1 MASRLSELELYKKEN
16 ERDKENTLVLSKGD
30 ARTTNDLIEQ
40 AKNNLSRIEDLE
52 GQLLSLYYVHQHQK
66 EFEAEE
72 EAEDELR
79 KRELKEQEKKD
90 LEFVKRLESKEK
102 KKEQLEQQLIDDEEK
117 LDDQYSL
124 QPDGGRASN
133 RTVPKKGRRK
143 TTGGV
148 LSWMFRGKKRNETT
162 RVSPVNGRSRKPHRL
177 PVTNAEKIDNENF
190 VFSRNSNEEKIE
202 EELLQ
207 ETKDDFTGDQE
218 NVDTGNGC
226 LKSIILTFVATAGPY
241 ENQSF
246 YHFLGGKCIKNCQM
260 PTVSSRFFD
269 RYFFLFFSLN

>member
-1 MASRLSELELYKKEN
+1 MASRLSELEFYKKEN

-102 KKEQLEQQLIDDEEK
+102 KKEQLEQQLIDDEEE
-117 LDDQYSL
+117 LDDQNSL

-133 RTVPKKGRRK
+133 KTVSKKGRRK

-148 LSWMFRGKKRNETT
+148 LSWMFGGKKRNETT
-162 RVSPVNGRSRKPHRL
+162 RVSPRPI
-177 PVTNAEKIDNENF
+177 ENEHF
-190 VFSRNSNEEKIE
+190 IFSRNSNEEKIE

-218 NVDTGNGC
+218 NVDTGNGS